1 MRHQPPASESTLKVI
16 LNYLAWPVALGALL
30 ALLVLQYPN
39 ITGKSSNDTSSLN
52 SGGLLSFPD
61 FPSDKSNS
69 TGAVSYSSAVK
80 RAAPSV
86 VNIYTRKELRRRHPL
101 VDDPLFRHFFKRSN
115 PQQQNRLQ
123 SALGSGVIAN
133 KDGYILTNNHVIQ
146 DAADILV
153 LLVDGR
159 EAPATVVGS
168 DPDSDLA
175 VLKIELTGLQPIPL
189 QTAST
194 AEVGDIAL
202 AIGNPLGVGQTVT
215 QGIVSA
221 TGRYGLGLNTY
232 ENFIQT
238 DAAINPGNSGGA
250 LIDAY
255 GNLLGI
261 NTAVLDKGYSG
272 IGFAIPADTA
282 LDTLNDIIEHG
293 KVVRGWLGITA
304 APMPEHMLNDLKVN
318 LNNAFW
324 VTDVAPNSPAANSGL
339 REGDIITHINQR
351 TLAGGRRTMFTI
363 ADTEP
368 GKALSMTILRQ
379 GEQLTLE
386 TVVGIKPEES

>member
-39 ITGKSSNDTSSLN
+39 ITGKSSNNTSSFN

-175 VLKIELTGLQPIPL
+175 VLKIELAGLQPIPL